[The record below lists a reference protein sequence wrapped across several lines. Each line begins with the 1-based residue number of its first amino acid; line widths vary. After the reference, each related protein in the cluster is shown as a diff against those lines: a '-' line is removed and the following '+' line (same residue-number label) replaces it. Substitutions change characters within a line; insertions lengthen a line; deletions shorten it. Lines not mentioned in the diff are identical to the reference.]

1 MQETRQSPYKKII
14 FLDIDGV
21 LNSTK
26 TSFAFKGYP
35 FDLSVAEL
43 RKFDTTAIAAIRKLC
58 SVGDIGIVLSS
69 SWRLHFSCFEISNAF
84 DLPVFDCTPTRLSN
98 RKRGYEIKE
107 WLDEHSEI
115 EKYCIVDDCP
125 DMLDDQLLNFVQT
138 DEDNGL
144 SWSNILHISEILGI
158 DIWKKEED

>member
-1 MQETRQSPYKKII
+1 MQEAKQSPCKKVL

-21 LNSTK
+21 INCSRTA
-26 TSFAFKGYP
+26 FAFNGYP
-35 FDLSVAEL
+35 WDLDVVNL
-43 RKFDTTAIAAIRKLC
+43 RKFDSVAIAAIRKICRL
-58 SVGDIGIVLSS
+58 GDIGIVLSS

-84 DLPVFDCTPTRLSN
+84 DLPVFDCTSARLSN

-107 WLDEHSEI
+107 WLDEHPGV
-115 EKYCIVDDCP
+115 EKYCIVDDIP

-144 SWSNILHISEILGI
+144 SWSNILHISEILGV